1 VCFVDYEEFGKFLE
15 GLRGKTPLR
24 VVAKKSGLS
33 HTYIRDIELGVNRK
47 TKAPI
52 QPSYD
57 TLKRLSQAY
66 DYDYEELLRLAG
78 ILNKNGHDETDPV
91 EQAINQKVSRMK
103 EGKKK
108 HLLRYIE
115 LMEKDETN

>member
-1 VCFVDYEEFGKFLE
+1 MDHKEFGKFLE
-15 GLRGKTPLR
+15 GLRGKIPLR
-24 VVAKKSGLS
+24 DVAKKSGLS
-33 HTYIRDIELGVNRK
+33 HTYIRDLELGVNRK

-52 QPSYD
+52 QPSHD

-66 DYDYEELLRLAG
+66 DFDFEELLRLAG
-78 ILNKNGHDETDPV
+78 VLEAPVDEKSDAT
-91 EQAINQKVSRMK
+91 EQAINKKVSRMD
-103 EGKKK
+103 GGMKK